1 MHSELSIL
9 RPLVELA
16 VIMVIVGLA
25 GCVASRDRQGWWFSQ
40 GLVVLGLLIGIA
52 AAGELH
58 PTSPVMSL
66 AVWLPVALLI
76 EGGLACWIGK

>member
-1 MHSELSIL
+1 MHSEWSIL

-16 VIMVIVGLA
+16 VIVVIVGLA
-25 GCVASRDRQGWWFSQ
+25 GCVASRDRQGWWLSQ
-40 GLVVLGLLIGIA
+40 GLVVLGLLMGLA
-52 AAGELH
+52 ASGELH

-76 EGGLACWIGK
+76 KGSLTCRTGK